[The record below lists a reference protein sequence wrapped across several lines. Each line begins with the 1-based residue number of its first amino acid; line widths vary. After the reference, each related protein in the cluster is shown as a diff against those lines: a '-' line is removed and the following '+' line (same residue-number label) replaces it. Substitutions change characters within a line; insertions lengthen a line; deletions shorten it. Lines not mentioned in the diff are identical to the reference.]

1 MELYLD
7 TANVAE
13 IREIAAWGVLSG
25 VTTNPTLIAREGRNF
40 LEVIREI
47 CSIVDGPVSAEVLCE
62 DMEGMICEAREKT
75 GWHDNVVIKLPCT
88 PAGIGACSVLE
99 SEGIPCNVTLVFSAG
114 QGFLA
119 ACAGA
124 SYVSPFV
131 GRLDDS
137 GTNGMQVVE
146 DLAEIFD
153 THGFHTKII
162 AASIRTPN
170 HITEAALAG
179 AHIATVPYS
188 VIKATILHPLT
199 DKGLNSFRKDWET
212 AQQK

>member
-7 TANVAE
+7 TANVEE
-13 IREIAAWGVLSG
+13 IREIAGWGVLSG
-25 VTTNPTLIAREGRNF
+25 VTTNPTLIAREGRDF
-40 LEVIREI
+40 PEVIREI
-47 CSIVDGPVSAEVLCE
+47 CSIVDGPVSAEVISE
-62 DMEGMICEAREKT
+62 DKEGMIQEGREKSE
-75 GWHDNVVIKLPCT
+75 WHDNVVIKLPCT

-119 ACAGA
+119 ASAGA

-131 GRLDDS
+131 GRLDDAGS
-137 GTNGMQVVE
+137 EGMNVVE

-153 THGFHTKII
+153 RHGFTTRII

-170 HITEAALAG
+170 HVTQAALAG
-179 AHIATVPYS
+179 AHIATVPYA
-188 VIKATILHPLT
+188 VIKKSVKHPLT
-199 DKGLNSFRKDWET
+199 DKGLESFRKDWESRN
-212 AQQK
+212 

>member
-7 TANVAE
+7 TANVDE
-13 IREIAAWGVLSG
+13 IREIASWGVLSG
-25 VTTNPTLIAREGRNF
+25 VTTNPTLISREGRNF
-40 LEVIREI
+40 TEVIKEI
-47 CSIVDGPVSAEVLCE
+47 CSIVDGPVSAEVLSE
-62 DMEGMICEAREKT
+62 DMQGMIKEGREKS

-99 SEGIPCNVTLVFSAG
+99 NDGIPCNVTLVFSAG

-119 ACAGA
+119 ASAGA

-131 GRLDDS
+131 GRLDDAGS
-137 GTNGMQVVE
+137 DGMQVVE
-146 DLAEIFD
+146 DLADIFD
-153 THGFHTKII
+153 THGFTTKII

-188 VIKATILHPLT
+188 VIKKSILHPLT
-199 DKGLNSFRKDWET
+199 DKGLEAFKRDWE
-212 AQQK
+212 AAKN